1 MSVFIFRSAFV
12 QVEKKENKD
21 LGTASSS
28 SLDLNQN
35 VKNSKTS
42 NSPKVNSAPLIDR
55 KGGVQQFDFRSVLK
69 HTTQTKTDKD
79 IDKLKFKLPHDKDPK
94 SETDFRNVL
103 KHKNNEEDSNKVN
116 EGVNKPARELS
127 SDKGLYN
134 RKSLLNDTHT
144 ETVLKRVD
152 IRKPLANSLHTET
165 IIKPEKTKQ
174 TWSAINSA
182 RRSNRESGCKS
193 TIQQRLH
200 NFENVNRK
208 EESIRQATALDANG
222 RLDFRK
228 VELKKIKTI
237 EVDDKFHKQDISNKI
252 HGQPV
257 SHLLQKFESNQ
268 TQAKDDF
275 RNVLK
280 HRKENEL
287 TAKDKLDFR
296 NMENK
301 PKDFPHENHIDSC
314 EKSVKGSNDDD
325 LLNASKLTITD
336 ETIRAKIEE
345 ELKNPPTEIKERS
358 PRTRTLKPEFKSELI
373 DKTVPY
379 GSEVVLECQVTGK
392 PDPEIKWSINDKEI
406 KVRLREHLFICIE
419 NLVRFVFS

>member
-1 MSVFIFRSAFV
+1 MSAFVFRSAFV
-12 QVEKKENKD
+12 AVEKKENKD
-21 LGTASSS
+21 VGTASSS

-35 VKNSKTS
+35 VKNAETS

-79 IDKLKFKLPHDKDPK
+79 IDKPKFKLSSDKDPK
-94 SETDFRNVL
+94 SETDFRKVL
-103 KHKNNEEDSNKVN
+103 RHKHNEKDTNKVN
-116 EGVNKPARELS
+116 EGVNKPVRELS
-127 SDKGLYN
+127 FDKRLYN
-134 RKSLLNDTHT
+134 RKPFLNDTHT
-144 ETVLKRVD
+144 ETVSKRVD
-152 IRKPLANSLHTET
+152 IRKPLANTLHTET
-165 IIKPEKTKQ
+165 VIKPEKTRQ

-182 RRSNRESGCKS
+182 RRSNRESGSKN
-193 TIQQRLH
+193 TVQQRLH

-208 EESIRQATALDANG
+208 EESIRQDTALDVNG

-228 VELKKIKTI
+228 VELKKTKTI
-237 EVDDKFHKQDISNKI
+237 EEDDKFHKQEISNKI

-268 TQAKDDF
+268 IQVKDDF

-287 TAKDKLDFR
+287 TAKDKLDFK

-301 PKDFPHENHIDSC
+301 PRDIPYENHIDSS
-314 EKSVKGSNDDD
+314 EKSVKGSNNDD

-358 PRTRTLKPEFKSELI
+358 PRTRALKPEFKSELI

-406 KVRLREHLFICIE
+406 KVRIIYILINNCL
-419 NLVRFVFS
+419 S